1 MRNIRYRIVEISLLS
16 LSFLA
21 SAQAADIYQS
31 TDASGNIKYATQPLD
46 SSFTLIFKDVP
57 ARVASKRTRPAA
69 QQTLDLEP
77 LIQEMAQKHTVDAAL
92 IRAVIEVESQFNP
105 LAISGK
111 GAVGPMQL
119 MPATAL
125 RYGATDRTD
134 VAQNL
139 NAGVRYLKDLLSQH
153 NGNVAL
159 ALASYNAGEGTVAR
173 YGRRIPPYK
182 ETMLYVPAVLSSMQ
196 AAQNALPQ

>member
-1 MRNIRYRIVEISLLS
+1 MRTIRYLIVEISCLS
-16 LSFLA
+16 MAFWGFA
-21 SAQAADIYQS
+21 HAADIYQS
-31 TDASGNIKYATQPLD
+31 TDASGAVRYATQALD
-46 SSFTLIFKDVP
+46 PSFTLIFKDAPSRVP
-57 ARVASKRTRPAA
+57 AKRARPAA
-69 QQTLDLEP
+69 QALDLEP

-92 IRAVIEVESQFNP
+92 IRAVIDVESRSNP
-105 LAISGK
+105 AAVSSK

-125 RYGATDRTD
+125 RYGVTDRTD
-134 VAQNL
+134 VSQNL

-153 NGNVAL
+153 HGNVAL

-173 YGRRIPPYK
+173 YGRRIPPYR

-196 AAQNALPQ
+196 AAQNATPQ

>member
-1 MRNIRYRIVEISLLS
+1 MRNIRYLIVKISCLS
-16 LSFLA
+16 MAFWG
-21 SAQAADIYQS
+21 SAHAADIYQS
-31 TDASGNIKYATQPLD
+31 TDANGAVRYATQALD
-46 SSFTLIFKDVP
+46 PSFSLIFKDTP
-57 ARVASKRTRPAA
+57 ARAANKRVLPAA
-69 QQTLDLEP
+69 QQALNLEP

-92 IRAVIEVESQFNP
+92 IRAVIDVESRSNP
-105 LAISGK
+105 TALSSK

-125 RYGATDRTD
+125 RYGVTDRTD
-134 VAQNL
+134 VTQNL

-153 NGNVAL
+153 HGNVAL